1 MRGDCLIYLA
11 EETHSLLPLDKGIS
25 LLYTKTMK
33 QTLMVKLSPAPA
45 QYSALLQTMER
56 FNEACNYISQL
67 AFEHHT
73 SSQVKLHH
81 LAYRYLREH
90 YGLSAQ
96 MAVRVVGK
104 VVECYRRN
112 KSRLHTFKPHSA
124 MVYDHRILSWKGL
137 DKVSI
142 LTLEGRQVIP
152 TRIGVYQEARIN
164 RIVKQCDLILRNNT
178 FYLAVTV
185 DAPEADPDDPVGTL
199 GVDLGVIHLAVDSDG
214 GFYSGKAVDKV
225 REKID
230 TLKAKLQS
238 KGTKSAKRHLKRVS
252 GRESRFRRNVNH
264 AISKL
269 LVSKAKDT
277 HRQIA
282 LEDLKGIGDS
292 TVRHSQR
299 RRHKSW
305 AFSQLRQFIT
315 YKAAIAGVLIKLV
328 DPRNTS
334 RICPQCGF
342 VSKSNRKS
350 QSLFSCQQCGFASNA
365 DLVGATNISR
375 KALVNKPIVSPVLV
389 G

>member
-1 MRGDCLIYLA
+1 
-11 EETHSLLPLDKGIS
+11 
-25 LLYTKTMK
+25 
-33 QTLMVKLSPAPA
+33 MVKLVTNQE
-45 QYSALLQTMER
+45 QYDALLQTMER

-67 AFEHHT
+67 AFENHT
-73 SSQVKLHH
+73 ASQVKLHR

-104 VVECYRRN
+104 VVEQYRKD
-112 KSRLHTFKPHSA
+112 KSKLLQFKPRSA
-124 MVYDHRILSWKGL
+124 MVYDSRILAFKGL

-142 LTLEGRQVIP
+142 LTLSGRLIIP
-152 TRIGVYQEARIN
+152 IRMGDYQQARIN
-164 RIVKQCDLILRNNT
+164 TVIKETDLILRNNI
-178 FYLAVTV
+178 FYLAIVV
-185 DAPEADPDDPVGTL
+185 DAPEATPDDPIGTI

-214 GFYSGKAVDKV
+214 EFYSGEAVDKV
-225 REKID
+225 RDSID
-230 TLKAKLQS
+230 TLKASFQS
-238 KGTKSAKRHLKRVS
+238 KGTKSAKRHLKRLS
-252 GRESRFRRNVNH
+252 GRESRFRRSVNH
-264 AISKL
+264 VISKR
-269 LVSKAKDT
+269 LVTKAKDT

-282 LEDLKGIGDS
+282 LEDLKGVGDS

-315 YKAAIAGVLIKLV
+315 YKAIVAGVLVKMV

-334 RICPQCGF
+334 RTCPQCSF

-350 QSLFSCQQCGFASNA
+350 QSVFSCQQCGFASNA

-375 KALVNKPIVSPVLV
+375 KAPVNEPIVSPLLV
-389 G
+389 GQGQAVCFS